1 MKTMDSKQLLQNW
14 IDAFRRWD
22 VDAVV
27 ACYAEDAMNFQVAAG
42 EPSVGIEQIRKDTAE
57 FFQGFP
63 DAWSRVENLMSDGDW
78 AAWEWVGGGTFAGE
92 FYGNQSTGKTFEI
105 RGCGFFN
112 FRDGKI
118 VYQRGYW
125 DKLSWFKQVGLPIE

>member
-1 MKTMDSKQLLQNW
+1 MTDSKQLLQNW
-14 IDAFRRWD
+14 IDAFQAFD

-27 ACYAEDAMNFQVAAG
+27 ACYADDAVNFQIAVG
-42 EPSVGIEQIRKDTAE
+42 EPAVGIEQIRKDTEE
-57 FFQGFP
+57 FFKGFP
-63 DAWSRVENLMSDGDW
+63 DAWSLVENLIGDGDW
-78 AAWEWVGGGTFAGE
+78 AAWEWVGGGTFTGE
-92 FYGNQSTGKTFEI
+92 FYGDQPTGKSFEI

-118 VYQRGYW
+118 VTQRGYW

>member
-1 MKTMDSKQLLQNW
+1 MDSKQLLQKW
-14 IDAFRRWD
+14 IDAFQACD

-27 ACYAEDAMNFQVAAG
+27 ACYADEAVNFQVAAG
-42 EPSVGIEQIRKDTAE
+42 EPSVGIEQIRNDTAE
-57 FFQGFP
+57 FFQAFP
-63 DAWSRVENLMSDGDW
+63 DAWSQIENLIGDGDW
-78 AAWEWVGGGTFAGE
+78 AAWEWLGGGTFTGE
-92 FYGNQSTGKTFEI
+92 FYGDQPTGKSFEI
-105 RGCGFFN
+105 RGCGYFN